1 MSGDALRTAEAQRNS
16 YNLCTI
22 LLQSMCTSIDVQT
35 GITTRPNPSTIRS
48 NLFEPGTIKLD
59 ERELDYI
66 NLIII

>member
-1 MSGDALRTAEAQRNS
+1 
-16 YNLCTI
+16 
-22 LLQSMCTSIDVQT
+22 MCTSIDVQT